1 MVRRVDPWLT
11 MTAVP
16 VTQSPAPWITITG
29 LDGSGKTTLLRAL
42 SEELGGFQFR
52 LPYHRFVRQFLNLSG
67 EGSAFGDVHTD
78 RLLFATDARLTNTLI
93 RGWRRA
99 HPLLLSQRGWMDNFV
114 FGAVQG
120 VSYEATD
127 TLLRTAELQRPTAII
142 YLTAD
147 PKTAFARIAAD
158 ENGDKYETL
167 DFITEQHRQ
176 TSRFYESVEAGLPA
190 LASFV
195 GIPAILIDTTTKTT
209 ETVLGQAREFLRHT
223 VSDQG
228 SGSPVP
234 R

>member
-1 MVRRVDPWLT
+1 

-16 VTQSPAPWITITG
+16 VTRTSAPWITITG
-29 LDGSGKTTLLRAL
+29 LDGSGKTTLVRAL

-67 EGSAFGDVHTD
+67 DGSAFGDVHTD

-93 RGWRRA
+93 REWRRT

-127 TLLRTAELQRPTAII
+127 TLLRTAELERPTAIV
-142 YLTAD
+142 YLTAE
-147 PKTAFARIAAD
+147 PQAAFARIAAD
-158 ENGDKYETL
+158 ENADKYETL

-176 TSRFYESVEAGLPA
+176 TSRFYQSVDAGLPV
-190 LASFV
+190 LASFM

-209 ETVLGQAREFLRHT
+209 EAVLAEAREFLRRK
-223 VSDQG
+223 VSVDG
-228 SGSPVP
+228 GGSPVSQ
-234 R
+234 